1 MFKIITRA
9 LYNDL
14 LSTIATQH
22 KLIAEQKTAIE
33 YYQKYSSKLEH
44 TNQKLINMLY
54 PDNIDFPNSTKG
66 GYEDSN
72 IFNL

>member
-9 LYNDL
+9 FYDEL
-14 LSTIATQH
+14 LTTIATQH
-22 KLIAEQKTAIE
+22 KLIKEQKTAIE
-33 YYQKYSSKLEH
+33 YYQKYISKLEN
-44 TNQKLINMLY
+44 TNQQLTNMLF
-54 PDNIDFPNSTKG
+54 PNDIDFPNSMKG